1 VLVIPYDTPHKLLV
15 HSSSFILKDANGK
28 EISGLATIEFKAS
41 RSAPPPVFT
50 FTVDRRK
57 S

>member
-1 VLVIPYDTPHKLLV
+1 MLVIPYDTPHKLLV